1 MKSGMDFAEC
11 VFIGTNSEKDGCS
24 IKVMY
29 PKSVYSQLNLPLSR
43 ILFPKG
49 RDMKN
54 TVRI

>member
-1 MKSGMDFAEC
+1 MDFAEC

-24 IKVMY
+24 IIVMY
-29 PKSVYSQLNLPLSR
+29 PKSVYSQLNLPLSQ